1 MLNKKGANWLL
12 FYWHFK
18 YNQTI
23 ENFAYFIKG
32 ILVNLLLK
40 KITLAVVLSL
50 LLLAQGCASLEK
62 PANEASSVALGQL
75 VIAEPSTI
83 NFKSEISIARL
94 SEVINRVKIT
104 DEQKAQLHYDR
115 GVLYDSVGLRSLARL
130 DFSHALKLK
139 PDLIDAYN
147 FLGIHFTQLREF
159 SQAYEKFDSVLELSP
174 DHEYARLNRGIA
186 LYYGDRPELA
196 AQDFN
201 DFHHKQS
208 DDPYRLL
215 WLYLAEYEV
224 DATVAKQKLKQR
236 AKLVNDNT
244 WAKQVI
250 YLYLGEISQDKFISG
265 LTKSI
270 QSNKELTDRL
280 CEAYFYLGKYN
291 QNNGNTGA
299 AANFFKL
306 SLSTN
311 VYEFVEHRYAR
322 LELDL
327 MHTKKATDADQ

>member
-1 MLNKKGANWLL
+1 MFFAVILL
-12 FYWHFK
+12 MIV
-18 YNQTI
+18 T
-23 ENFAYFIKG
+23 
-32 ILVNLLLK
+32 
-40 KITLAVVLSL
+40 
-50 LLLAQGCASLEK
+50 QGCVSLGK
-62 PANEASSVALGQL
+62 HDANNSSSIMSQL
-75 VIAEPSTI
+75 VIAEPLAI
-83 NFKSEISIARL
+83 NFKSEIAIARL

-130 DFSHALKLK
+130 DFSQALQLK

-147 FLGIHFTQLREF
+147 FLGIHLTQLKEF
-159 SQAYEKFDSVLELSP
+159 AQAYEKFDSVLELAP
-174 DHEYARLNRGIA
+174 EHEYAHLNRGIA
-186 LYYGDRPELA
+186 LYYGDRPLLA

-201 DFHHKQS
+201 DFHHQQS

-224 DATVAKQKLKQR
+224 DATTAKQHLKER
-236 AKLVNDNT
+236 ATLVDEST

-250 YLYLGEISQDKFISG
+250 YLYLNEITQEQFISE
-265 LTKSI
+265 LTRNVK
-270 QSNKELTDRL
+270 SNKELTDRL

-291 QNNGNTGA
+291 QIIGYQGA

-311 VYEFVEHRYAR
+311 VYEFVEHRYAK

-327 MHTKKATDADQ
+327 MRTKKAISIEQFSDQ